1 MVQWF
6 DVLNLNTSTWDI
18 IEFKLLVLFVTVVLA
33 VVLGNYISDRIN
45 KK

>member
-1 MVQWF
+1 MIQWF
-6 DVLNLNTSTWDI
+6 DILNLNTSTWDV

>member
-1 MVQWF
+1 MVSFF

-18 IEFKLLVLFVTVVLA
+18 IEFKLIVLFVTIVLA
-33 VVLGNYISDRIN
+33 VMLGNYFYDKI

>member
-1 MVQWF
+1 MVSFF

-18 IEFKLLVLFVTVVLA
+18 FEFKLIVLFVTIVLA
-33 VVLGNYISDRIN
+33 VIIGNCLYDKT